1 MKPEPK
7 TQDSITKDSEISK
20 EILENNDDLK
30 PNDNLKPEEK
40 EDNTRYG
47 DWVINGRTIDF

>member
-1 MKPEPK
+1 MKPETK
-7 TQDSITKDSEISK
+7 TEDPTKKDSEISK
-20 EILENNDDLK
+20 EILENNDD
-30 PNDNLKPEEK
+30 LKPEEK

>member
-7 TQDSITKDSEISK
+7 TEDSIKKDSEILK
-20 EILENNDDLK
+20 ENLEIEDALT
-30 PNDNLKPEEK
+30 KPE

-47 DWVINGRTIDF
+47 DWVKNGRTIDF

>member
-1 MKPEPK
+1 MTPEPK
-7 TQDSITKDSEISK
+7 TEDSTKKDSEISK

-30 PNDNLKPEEK
+30 KPEEK
-40 EDNTRYG
+40 EDNTRFG